1 MREAG
6 RLVALLR
13 IAVICLGVGM
23 TSAVAQSDT
32 QVQPAVRGEILTI
45 ESDRL
50 FADSAFGQRVL
61 RDIEAQQSILLAE
74 NRKIETELAA
84 EEKRLTELRKEMT
97 PEDFRAVA
105 DAFASRVEEVR
116 QEQDA
121 KARSIGEMRERQQ
134 ALFIQA
140 ADPILLALMREAGAT
155 VILERRAVF
164 FSAESVD
171 ITNLAIERLN
181 RTIGDGAVKANDQ

>member
-1 MREAG
+1 M
-6 RLVALLR
+6 VALLR
-13 IAVICLGVGM
+13 IAVICLGMGM
-23 TSAVAQSDT
+23 TAAVAQTDT
-32 QVQPAVRGEILTI
+32 RTQPAVRGEILTI

-74 NRKIETELAA
+74 NRKIEAELAA
-84 EEKRLTELRKEMT
+84 EEKRLTELRKDMT

-105 DAFASRVEEVR
+105 DAFATRVQEVR

-134 ALFIQA
+134 AVFIQA

-171 ITNLAIERLN
+171 ITNLAIQRLN
-181 RTIGDGAVKANDQ
+181 RTIGDGAAKANDP